1 MTQAHVP
8 APEPGGRM
16 MEGDGVRA
24 LGIIAAL
31 NKPQARELER
41 EIADWLRARGVPCRD
56 EATMLREG
64 VAGLDALVV
73 LGGDGL
79 MMRAARMFP
88 GVPLLGI
95 NFGHVGFLTMVE
107 RRDWQAAIGA
117 TLAGES
123 RVQRSPTL
131 EAELIRASETIAA
144 GWVIND
150 VVIRAGPQL
159 IEVEL
164 YIDGQYVNVYPG
176 DGMIIAT
183 PQGSTAYSMSAGG
196 PILTRGVHGFVIV
209 ALNPHSPIRIPLVV
223 EEESRIDLVLA
234 NDRAS
239 WLYLDG
245 KIEGAPDLHRGDIVR
260 VRRGE
265 QQFALV
271 LLEGMSFFS
280 AVRSRFNFLIRPD
293 AVPSRTGAR

>member
-1 MTQAHVP
+1 MDAMREAQ
-8 APEPGGRM
+8 
-16 MEGDGVRA
+16 A

-31 NKPQARELER
+31 NKPQAQELER
-41 EIADWLRARGVPCRD
+41 EIAAWLHERGIACRD

-64 VAGLDALVV
+64 VASLDALVV

-107 RRDWQAAIGA
+107 RRDWRTAITALLEGHA
-117 TLAGES
+117 
-123 RVQRSPTL
+123 RVQHSPTL
-131 EAELIRASETIAA
+131 EAELIRDGVTITA

-150 VVIRAGPQL
+150 AVIRAGPQL

-164 YIDGQYVNVYPG
+164 YIDGQYVNIYPG

-223 EEESRIDLVLA
+223 EEESRIELVIA
-234 NDRAS
+234 NDRPS

-245 KIEGAPDLHRGDIVR
+245 KIEDAPDLHRGDMVR

-271 LLEGMSFFS
+271 ILDGMSFFT
-280 AVRSRFNFLIRPD
+280 AIRSRFNFLIRPD
-293 AVPSRTGAR
+293 AVPSRAGER

>member
-1 MTQAHVP
+1 MGAMRE
-8 APEPGGRM
+8 ARS
-16 MEGDGVRA
+16 

-31 NKPQARELER
+31 NKPQAQELER
-41 EIADWLRARGVPCRD
+41 EIALWLGEREIACRD

-107 RRDWQAAIGA
+107 RRDWRTAIGA
-117 TLAGES
+117 LLEGHA
-123 RVQRSPTL
+123 RVQHSPTL
-131 EAELIRASETIAA
+131 EAELIRDGVTLTA

-150 VVIRAGPQL
+150 AVIRAGPQL

-196 PILTRGVHGFVIV
+196 PILTRGVRGFVIV

-223 EEESRIDLVLA
+223 EEESRIELVIA
-234 NDRAS
+234 NDRPS

-245 KIEGAPDLHRGDIVR
+245 KIEDAPDLHRGDMVR
-260 VRRGE
+260 VRRSE
-265 QQFALV
+265 QHFALV
-271 LLEGMSFFS
+271 ILDGMSFFT
-280 AVRSRFNFLIRPD
+280 AIRSRFNFLIRPD
-293 AVPSRTGAR
+293 AVPSRAGER

>member
-1 MTQAHVP
+1 MT
-8 APEPGGRM
+8 EGR
-16 MEGDGVRA
+16 GVRQ

-31 NKPQARELER
+31 NKPQARELEH
-41 EIADWLRARGVPCRD
+41 EIASWLHERGVPCRD
-56 EATMLREG
+56 EATMLRDG
-64 VAGLDALVV
+64 GTGLDALIV

-107 RRDWQAAIGA
+107 RRNWQTAITA
-117 TLAGES
+117 TLAGQS
-123 RVQRSPTL
+123 QIQRSPTL
-131 EAELIRASETIAA
+131 AAELIRDGKTIAA

-196 PILTRGVHGFVIV
+196 PILTRGVRGFVIV

-223 EEESRIDLVLA
+223 EEESRIDLVIA

-245 KIEGAPDLHRGDIVR
+245 KIEEAPDLHRGDIVR

-265 QQFALV
+265 LPFALV
-271 LLEGMSFFS
+271 ILDGMSFFS
-280 AVRSRFNFLIRPD
+280 AIRSRFNFLIRPD
-293 AVPSRTGAR
+293 AVPSQTGAR

>member
-1 MTQAHVP
+1 MTEANG
-8 APEPGGRM
+8 AARAGTGMDAMREA
-16 MEGDGVRA
+16 RA

-31 NKPQARELER
+31 NKPQAGELER
-41 EIADWLRARGVPCRD
+41 EIAPWLHERGIACRD
-56 EATMLREG
+56 EATMLRDG

-107 RRDWQAAIGA
+107 RSDWQAALGA
-117 TLAGES
+117 LLAGRA
-123 RVQRSPTL
+123 RVQQSPTL
-131 EAELIRASETIAA
+131 EAELLRDGATLRSD
-144 GWVIND
+144 WVIND
-150 VVIRAGPQL
+150 AVIRAGPQL

-164 YIDGQYVNVYPG
+164 YIDGQYVNIYPG
-176 DGMIIAT
+176 DGIIIAT

-196 PILTRGVHGFVIV
+196 PILTRGVRGFVIV

-223 EEESRIDLVLA
+223 EEESRIELVLA
-234 NDRAS
+234 NDRPS

-245 KIEGAPDLHRGDIVR
+245 KIEDAPDLRRGDVVR

-265 QQFALV
+265 HAFALV
-271 LLEGMSFFS
+271 ILEGMSFFT

-293 AVPSRTGAR
+293 AVPTRAGER

>member
-1 MTQAHVP
+1 MTEDGGVARTGRDAMRQA
-8 APEPGGRM
+8 RS
-16 MEGDGVRA
+16 

-31 NKPQARELER
+31 NKPQAQELER
-41 EIADWLRARGVPCRD
+41 EIAPWLGERGVACRD

-64 VAGLDALVV
+64 VASLDALVV

-107 RRDWQAAIGA
+107 RRDWRDAIGA
-117 TLAGES
+117 LLAGHA
-123 RVQRSPTL
+123 RVQQSPTL
-131 EAELIRASETIAA
+131 EAELIRDGVTIAA

-159 IEVEL
+159 VEVEL

-176 DGMIIAT
+176 DGMIVAT

-196 PILTRGVHGFVIV
+196 PILTRGVRGFVIV
-209 ALNPHSPIRIPLVV
+209 ALNPHSPIHIPLVV
-223 EEESRIDLVLA
+223 EEESRIELVVA
-234 NDRAS
+234 NDRPS
-239 WLYLDG
+239 WLHLDG
-245 KIEGAPDLHRGDIVR
+245 RIEDAPALHRGDLVR

-265 QQFALV
+265 RHFGLV
-271 LLEGMSFFS
+271 LLDGMSFFT

-293 AVPSRTGAR
+293 AVPSRVGER